1 MCVCACACV
10 CVQPWLR
17 VQIGGPTNG
26 ERTIARVNAAGGQ
39 VIECGKD
46 GTCMFHSFLVG
57 AILNPALEPAV
68 SRPHRLEPAI
78 LGESV
83 LMPLCHRCTAS
94 LPKACVLVSWTR

>member
-1 MCVCACACV
+1 M
-10 CVQPWLR
+10 R

-39 VIECGKD
+39 IIECGKD

-68 SRPHRLEPAI
+68 SHLHRLAGHSRP
-78 LGESV
+78 SV
-83 LMPLCHRCTAS
+83 LTPLCHRCTAS

>member
-1 MCVCACACV
+1 M
-10 CVQPWLR
+10 
-17 VQIGGPTNG
+17 QIGGPTNG

-68 SRPHRLEPAI
+68 S
-78 LGESV
+78 
-83 LMPLCHRCTAS
+83 
-94 LPKACVLVSWTR
+94 TRAD

>member
-1 MCVCACACV
+1 MCV
-10 CVQPWLR
+10 
-17 VQIGGPTNG
+17 QIAGPING

-68 SRPHRLEPAI
+68 SRPRLALSRPFSA
-78 LGESV
+78 GV
-83 LMPLCHRCTAS
+83 C
-94 LPKACVLVSWTR
+94 